1 MQRFRPILLDV
12 WRELSLAPALTDAL
26 PAIARLVARQ
36 LPIGLLLVRR
46 IDRARACVETV
57 AAAGIETPAPATL
70 RSELEPAELE
80 DLVAWA
86 FTAHVARGRARSLE
100 SRVPGAIPT
109 DLAGEVLIAPLGR
122 PGEPVGVLVLSA
134 RRGEAFGAQHAP
146 LAQALAEPLGVALEN
161 EARVRS
167 LAAQQAAAEA
177 DRIALLSRLGRSD
190 NRETIVG
197 AEAGLANVMA
207 RVDRVAD
214 SDVPVLVLGETG
226 SGKEVVARA
235 IHQRSRRA
243 AAAFH
248 RVNCGAIPSGL
259 VDSELF
265 GHERGS
271 FTGAAALR
279 KGWFERADGGTLFL
293 DEVGE
298 LPLAAQVRLLRIL
311 QDGTF
316 ERVGGQRQ
324 LHADVRIVA
333 ATHRDLRA
341 MVGSGGFR
349 EDLWYRLAVFPIEL
363 PPLRERPEDIPALA
377 THFALRAAT
386 RFGTPPRLPTRA
398 DLELLVAYRWP
409 GNVRELGAVIER
421 AVILGDAD
429 RLDIATALGA
439 PARGASAGEAPPE
452 RAEAALRASRGVAT
466 APLDAAPIG
475 TLDDAMRAHIER
487 ALAHTRGRIEGPR
500 GAAQLLAINPHT
512 LRARMRKLRIA
523 WGRFRD

>member
-1 MQRFRPILLDV
+1 MQRHHASLLAI
-12 WRELSLAPALTDAL
+12 WREISGASSLAPAVE
-26 PAIARLVARQ
+26 AIAPLVARQ
-36 LPIGLLLVRR
+36 LPIGALAVRR

-57 AAAGIETPAPATL
+57 ASAAVPPHAHAHAPGAE
-70 RSELEPAELE
+70 RSELEPAQLE
-80 DLVAWA
+80 DLVGWA
-86 FTAHVARGRARSLE
+86 LTGRVLHGRARALE
-100 SRVPGAIPT
+100 PRAPGAIPSGLSG
-109 DLAGEVLIAPLGR
+109 DALLAPLGHR
-122 PGEPVGVLVLSA
+122 EAPAGALLLVA
-134 RRGEAFGAQHAP
+134 RRGAHFAPEHVAFAE
-146 LAQALAEPLGVALEN
+146 ALAEPLSAALEN
-161 EARVRS
+161 EERVRA
-167 LAAQQAAAEA
+167 LATQQAAAEA
-177 DRIALLSRLGRSD
+177 DRVALLSRLGRSE

-197 AEAGLANVMA
+197 AEAGLASVMA
-207 RVDRVAD
+207 RVDRVAN

-243 AAAFH
+243 GAPFH

-271 FTGAAALR
+271 FTGAGALR

-293 DEVGE
+293 DEIGE

-311 QDGTF
+311 QDGSF
-316 ERVGGQRQ
+316 ERVGGQRA

-341 MVGSGGFR
+341 MVADGAFR

-386 RFGTPPRLPTRA
+386 RFGSPPRLPTRG
-398 DLELLVAYRWP
+398 DLELLLDYSWP
-409 GNVRELGAVIER
+409 GNVRELGAVMER
-421 AVILGDAD
+421 AVILGDQD
-429 RLDIATALGA
+429 RLDVATALGS
-439 PARGASAGEAPPE
+439 PARAARPQRTEPPRAASASRDRSAPP
-452 RAEAALRASRGVAT
+452 AEAAIA
-466 APLDAAPIG
+466 

-487 ALAHTRGRIEGPR
+487 ALAHTRGRVEGPR

-512 LRARMRKLRIA
+512 LRARMRKLRIDVA
-523 WGRFRD
+523 SFRG